1 MITNRKLLIG
11 VVLFVCAVIY
21 NFYLLKA
28 PINIYDEGIVLVG
41 ADRIVNDDLP
51 YIDFFSMYPPGQ
63 FYILASLFKF
73 LGTSVMTER
82 IYDLIIRSLLP
93 VLIFLIIKK
102 IGTTNAIAVIG
113 SSMVL
118 MLLGS
123 FESAGYPVYSAM
135 LLVLI
140 SAYFFFRDIEKSNS
154 YSLIYSGVFMTFAAL
169 FRHDLAGYA
178 AIGMLLTLLLKKIA
192 DKESGFRPIYH
203 FTYGLL
209 LTGIPIAILLHLYIG
224 LDVIIEQ
231 LIIIPSD
238 IMHDYRW
245 IPYPTQLAA
254 STVQFYIY
262 PLALFLG
269 LFFSNYIIFKLKI
282 RNKSSYGMLLF
293 SLIGILFINQVIVRS
308 DAIHLL
314 PASMF
319 AIVVSLSLF
328 LLILSSREG
337 LLSHKLFKIASYA
350 LLCAL
355 FILMIP
361 AAWNKLNSLNSSYFS
376 LSDKF
381 NRAGYSSIAPELKEL
396 NLYIRS
402 NTDADDAIYVGVEN
416 HDKFIINDVAV
427 YFLAGRKYAN
437 KYHELHP
444 GVTNLQTE
452 QKDIVQEIKDA
463 GVKLIVLSPRYWYE
477 PNDTRID
484 SKVDYLDNYIR
495 KYYKITAN
503 FGDYE
508 VWEMR

>member
-1 MITNRKLLIG
+1 
-11 VVLFVCAVIY
+11 
-21 NFYLLKA
+21 
-28 PINIYDEGIVLVG
+28 
-41 ADRIVNDDLP
+41 
-51 YIDFFSMYPPGQ
+51 
-63 FYILASLFKF
+63 
-73 LGTSVMTER
+73 
-82 IYDLIIRSLLP
+82 
-93 VLIFLIIKK
+93 
-102 IGTTNAIAVIG
+102 
-113 SSMVL
+113 
-118 MLLGS
+118 
-123 FESAGYPVYSAM
+123 
-135 LLVLI
+135 
-140 SAYFFFRDIEKSNS
+140 
-154 YSLIYSGVFMTFAAL
+154 
-169 FRHDLAGYA
+169 
-178 AIGMLLTLLLKKIA
+178 
-192 DKESGFRPIYH
+192 
-203 FTYGLL
+203 
-209 LTGIPIAILLHLYIG
+209 
-224 LDVIIEQ
+224 
-231 LIIIPSD
+231 
-238 IMHDYRW
+238 
-245 IPYPTQLAA
+245 
-254 STVQFYIY
+254 
-262 PLALFLG
+262 
-269 LFFSNYIIFKLKI
+269 
-282 RNKSSYGMLLF
+282 MLLF